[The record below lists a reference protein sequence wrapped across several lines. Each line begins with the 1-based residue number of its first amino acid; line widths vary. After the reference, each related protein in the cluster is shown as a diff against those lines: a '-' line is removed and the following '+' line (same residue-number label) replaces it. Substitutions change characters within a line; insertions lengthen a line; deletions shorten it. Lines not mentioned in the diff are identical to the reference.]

1 MKKIVLVIVSMIL
14 VTVFSNTLL
23 AHNMDYDENN
33 QYMYPLM
40 DTRGEK
46 SQSYKAGIVDFGVL
60 DSIEIDALKGG
71 YGVSA
76 VIKNTGEIVLSDIEW
91 SIDFGKLAKIGN
103 YSSGTIP
110 TISAGEEV
118 VIRSGFVFGIGS
130 GSVTVVAGDFSIVQ
144 NYIMIGPFIF
154 LKKGSGNQIKNH
166 DMIVYYRDGDQ
177 KTLDPADAY
186 DDASTDIISQIYDTL
201 VTFKGNDTKTFYP
214 CLSTDWSV
222 SDDSLT
228 WTFNLREN
236 VKFSN
241 GNDFTAEDVE
251 YSFDRVLT
259 MGAPESGVDWILGQC
274 MDTNSTIVIN
284 DYKVEIKL
292 TESYGGF
299 LALLAFTVAAIVDKD
314 YVEAHGGVVPG
325 EENVWMKDHPMGT
338 GPYMLDHLT
347 RATEIVLNKNQNYWG
362 GWNGNHIDKLLF
374 KTTPNLEERISAIKK
389 GDADITYVPYANLED
404 VIGEEGIVVQP
415 FNSYNVALLA
425 INTKASNNKF
435 LADGQVRKA
444 LSYAFDYD
452 TAIET
457 ALNGYASRL
466 AGAIPSGMPYYET
479 QNDGQP
485 YYNYDPTKAEQTLDD
500 AGYSKDYDVNGTLYR
515 FNGTTMR
522 LFYNTGDSEREMMA
536 VMFRAALDEIGIL
549 SSIIAEGWPE
559 LLHRMYTTDD
569 WDMIFVGWGPD
580 YNDPDNYISPLIGSA
595 DIGQDTY
602 NTGYKNNT
610 VDEKI
615 LEGKYSADTAV
626 RAAAYKA
633 AYDIY
638 IEEPPMIFLVQR
650 QYVRPMR
657 DWIMNYSYNP
667 APSFTWN
674 FYDCY
679 KGGLQLSKCMIKS
692 FLLESFN
699 S

>member
-1 MKKIVLVIVSMIL
+1 MKKIALVIVSMIL

-60 DSIEIDALKGG
+60 DIEIDALKGG
-71 YGVSA
+71 FGVSA
-76 VIKNTGEIVLSDIEW
+76 VIRNTGEIVLSDIEW

-274 MDTNSTIVIN
+274 MDTNSTTVIN

-362 GWNGNHIDKLLF
+362 GWNGNHFDKLLF

-485 YYNYDPTKAEQTLDD
+485 YYNYDLTKAEQTLDD

-549 SSIIAEGWPE
+549 SSVIAEEWPE

-580 YNDPDNYISPLIGSA
+580 YNDPDDYISPFIGSA

-602 NTGYKNNT
+602 NTGYKNDT

-626 RAAAYKA
+626 RAAAYKTA
-633 AYDIY
+633 FDIY

-692 FLLESFN
+692 FLLESFH